1 MTSTEKSSDFVHPA
15 IEALLVA
22 VARAADDLRLFHDT
36 VARATIGQSPPF
48 PRTAV
53 ATTSRVIEHLKEVDE
68 DLRKIL
74 IALGLPETP
83 SDRATP
89 PPAP

>member
-36 VARATIGQSPPF
+36 VAKATIDQSPPF

-53 ATTSRVIEHLKEVDE
+53 ATTSRVIEHLREVDE
-68 DLRKIL
+68 DLRKVM
-74 IALGLPETP
+74 IALGLPEA
-83 SDRATP
+83 SSGRA
-89 PPAP
+89 AAQK

>member
-1 MTSTEKSSDFVHPA
+1 MTSTETPSDFVHPA

-36 VARATIGQSPPF
+36 VIKATIDQSPPF

-68 DLRKIL
+68 DLRKVL

-83 SDRATP
+83 PDRATTR
-89 PPAP
+89 PAP

>member
-1 MTSTEKSSDFVHPA
+1 MDDSDVIAPA
-15 IEALLVA
+15 IATLLVT

-36 VARATIGQSPPF
+36 VAKANVGPEPPF

-53 ATTSRVIEHLKEVDE
+53 AAVSRVLSNLKHVEQ
-68 DLRKIL
+68 DLREIL

-83 SDRATP
+83 
-89 PPAP
+89 